1 MPCYRALY
9 GIIISLLGEVMFK
22 RHQEDREVEGLHG
35 GALNATQMSIQISAR
50 RHMVT
55 ITFRHIYLYTAK
67 DVTVQ

>member
-1 MPCYRALY
+1 
-9 GIIISLLGEVMFK
+9 MFK

-35 GALNATQMSIQISAR
+35 RALNATQMSIQISAR
-50 RHMVT
+50 RHMVA